1 MKASR
6 LLLLIFIFQGGRSGD
21 GETFC
26 TAQRGSIIVEE
37 KGSVTIPC
45 NFTYPEEYRSGDV
58 RVFWRRGLERCG
70 NGEFIYN
77 QTKGTIHTNYTGRIS
92 SEEKNKEKGTTA
104 ITIRNLRR
112 TDGPMFCCRIE
123 IYKGSKYIDGWHNRP
138 GTQILFKDEFSV
150 QQTDVVPAIIGEDIT
165 IPCLVHYKDPNIIEE
180 VTWSAGSSDLCVE
193 NNELIEMR
201 YKSPITGRLSVV
213 NFPQDLSL
221 RINKVTSDDIKQ
233 YCCKVRTKLRGNN
246 GVSPIHST
254 QVILAAESKDSKP
267 KVEQPKTTSPDQD
280 GSATLS
286 CSYQSDT
293 DPLWTAVFWRAGGP
307 GGIYAYHPLPVMVDP
322 RYRGRTELRGSTD
335 LHIKGVND
343 ADNTTYYCFV
353 MLRFCVGNN
362 IRPIIRY
369 GSGTRLHVNSA
380 VNNNNVSPDDTMTW
394 LYVLAAVLAVIIL
407 FAVVIIILKK
417 KGVVCQKHSGR
428 EDVKYLTSDVA
439 LRDRNTSNN
448 EQIQRVI
455 SSPSPPVEEDTG
467 GILYAHLNVSSLQ
480 QKTSQESKGKTPD
493 DDAQVLYAAV
503 KPTTPPQDIYSTVHK

>member
-77 QTKGTIHTNYTGRIS
+77 QTKGIIHTNYTGRIS

-150 QQTDVVPAIIGEDIT
+150 EQTDVVPAIIGEDLT
-165 IPCLVHYKDPNIIEE
+165 IPCLVHNKAPNIIEE

-193 NNELIEMR
+193 NNELIEIR
-201 YKSPITGRLSVV
+201 YKNLSPITGRRSIV

-246 GVSPIHST
+246 GVSPIHGSNNGVSPIHGT
-254 QVILAAESKDSKP
+254 QVILAESKDSKP

-280 GSATLS
+280 GSATLR
-286 CSYQSDT
+286 CSYQSDS
-293 DPLWTAVFWRAGGP
+293 DPLWTAVFWRAGSP

-362 IRPIIRY
+362 IHPIIRY
-369 GSGTRLHVNSA
+369 GSGTKLHVNSLQEQEQVQHSQILTVA
-380 VNNNNVSPDDTMTW
+380 IYLGVKH
-394 LYVLAAVLAVIIL
+394 LIIL
-407 FAVVIIILKK
+407 ALMILALLYL
-417 KGVVCQKHSGR
+417 QKR
-428 EDVKYLTSDVA
+428 
-439 LRDRNTSNN
+439 
-448 EQIQRVI
+448 
-455 SSPSPPVEEDTG
+455 
-467 GILYAHLNVSSLQ
+467 SLQ
-480 QKTSQESKGKTPD
+480 S
-493 DDAQVLYAAV
+493 
-503 KPTTPPQDIYSTVHK
+503 DINLQTLET